1 MRVMQV
7 KYNSRVKMNQV
18 NARTIQNGGPF
29 SLAVTSGNRGGCN
42 SNPVY
47 QVDTSGGVVISSTGP
62 TNMCAHQKYIPKAPS
77 HQQSYGL
84 YLKRATMGIGAG
96 GGGIGTQSSA
106 GLASRVVSYPPKI
119 DPNKGTYQ
127 AMLTYKRGPN
137 FTTSNYIDN
146 KKSKT
151 LRCDYSTT
159 DGDGNCPKPAVEPIC
174 HNGCGKNGKYTQDLG
189 YLSANQQINKKLS
202 LRAGASVNANY
213 EEPMMI
219 SGKCAIP
226 IEN

>member
-18 NARTIQNGGPF
+18 NSRTIQNGGPF
-29 SLAVTSGNRGGCN
+29 ALGFTN
-42 SNPVY
+42 
-47 QVDTSGGVVISSTGP
+47 TGINKGECC
-62 TNMCAHQKYIPKAPS
+62 TGATFVPKAPS

-96 GGGIGTQSSA
+96 GGGIGAQSSS
-106 GLASRVVSYPPKI
+106 GLASRVVNFPPI
-119 DPNKGTYQ
+119 TDPSNGIHQ

-137 FTTSNYIDN
+137 FTTSDYIDN

-151 LRCDYSTT
+151 LRCDYSSQ
-159 DGDGNCPKPAVEPIC
+159 DSSGCKPAVEPIC

-202 LRAGASVNANY
+202 LRAGPSVNATF
-213 EEPMMI
+213 EEPMMN

-226 IEN
+226 L

>member
-7 KYNSRVKMNQV
+7 KYNSRVKMNKA
-18 NARTIQNGGPF
+18 NSRKLF
-29 SLAVTSGNRGGCN
+29 SLSTTSGIGGCN

-47 QVDTSGGVVISSTGP
+47 QVDTSGGVIISSTGP
-62 TNMCAHQKYIPKAPS
+62 TNMCAHQIGIPKAPS

-96 GGGIGTQSSA
+96 GGGIGAQSSS

-137 FTTSNYIDN
+137 FTTGNYIAD
-146 KKSKT
+146 KKSKA

-159 DGDGNCPKPAVEPIC
+159 DGDGNCPKPPVVPIC
-174 HNGCGKNGKYTQDLG
+174 YNDGCGKKPVITQDLG

-202 LRAGASVNANY
+202 LRAGSNVNENY
-213 EEPMMI
+213 EIDMMN

-226 IEN
+226 PEN

>member
-18 NARTIQNGGPF
+18 NARTIKNGGPF
-29 SLAVTSGNRGGCN
+29 ALGFTN
-42 SNPVY
+42 
-47 QVDTSGGVVISSTGP
+47 TGINHGECC
-62 TNMCAHQKYIPKAPS
+62 TGATLVPKAPS

-96 GGGIGTQSSA
+96 GGGIGAQSSA

-119 DPNKGTYQ
+119 DTNKGTYQ

-137 FTTSNYIDN
+137 FTTGNYIAD
-146 KKSKT
+146 KKSKA

-159 DGDGNCPKPAVEPIC
+159 DGDGNCPKPPVVPIC
-174 HNGCGKNGKYTQDLG
+174 YNDGCGKKPVITQDLG

-202 LRAGASVNANY
+202 LRAGSNVNANY
-213 EEPMMI
+213 EIDMMN

-226 IEN
+226 PEN

>member
-29 SLAVTSGNRGGCN
+29 ALGFTN
-42 SNPVY
+42 
-47 QVDTSGGVVISSTGP
+47 TGINHGECC
-62 TNMCAHQKYIPKAPS
+62 TGATLVPKAPS
-77 HQQSYGL
+77 HQQGYGL

-96 GGGIGTQSSA
+96 GGGIGPQASS
-106 GLASRVVSYPPKI
+106 GLASRVVSFPPI
-119 DPNKGTYQ
+119 MDISKGTHQ

-151 LRCDYSTT
+151 LRCNYSSRIQM
-159 DGDGNCPKPAVEPIC
+159 VV
-174 HNGCGKNGKYTQDLG
+174 
-189 YLSANQQINKKLS
+189 NQL
-202 LRAGASVNANY
+202 
-213 EEPMMI
+213 
-219 SGKCAIP
+219 
-226 IEN
+226 

>member
-1 MRVMQV
+1 MSMRVMQV

-18 NARTIQNGGPF
+18 NSRGPF
-29 SLAVTSGNRGGCN
+29 ALGFTN
-42 SNPVY
+42 
-47 QVDTSGGVVISSTGP
+47 TGINKGECC
-62 TNMCAHQKYIPKAPS
+62 TGATLVPKAPS

-96 GGGIGTQSSA
+96 GGGIGAQSSA

-119 DPNKGTYQ
+119 DTNKGTYQ

-151 LRCDYSTT
+151 LRCDYSTEDS
-159 DGDGNCPKPAVEPIC
+159 DGCKPAVSPVC

-202 LRAGASVNANY
+202 LRAGPSVNATF
-213 EEPMMI
+213 EEPMMN

-226 IEN
+226 L

>member
-18 NARTIQNGGPF
+18 N
-29 SLAVTSGNRGGCN
+29 SRGQFALGFTNTGINKGECC
-42 SNPVY
+42 
-47 QVDTSGGVVISSTGP
+47 TGAIVV
-62 TNMCAHQKYIPKAPS
+62 PKAPS

-96 GGGIGTQSSA
+96 GGGIGPQTSS
-106 GLASRVVSYPPKI
+106 GLASRVVSFPPI
-119 DPNKGTYQ
+119 VDISKGTHQ

-151 LRCDYSTT
+151 LRCEYSSQDS
-159 DGDGNCPKPAVEPIC
+159 DGCKSAVVPIC
-174 HNGCGKNGKYTQDLG
+174 YNGCGKNGKYTQDLG

-213 EEPMMI
+213 EIAIMN

-226 IEN
+226 L